1 MCRTF
6 EKDLHVLVQLADKSE
21 VAASRAQ
28 VNPLNMTDL
37 LWSDEFETRATTASG
52 VDPSNWSFQLGDGS
66 AYGLAGASLFIE
78 GSKMRACNHQPSQ
91 LSFPVSAE
99 LLLQTLSCVHLPS

>member
-1 MCRTF
+1 MKLLNTCLALPGCQVKLHVNDKMHMCRTF
-6 EKDLHVLVQLADKSE
+6 GKVLHVLVQLADKSE

-66 AYGLAGASLFIE
+66 AYGLAGASCFIE
-78 GSKMRACNHQPSQ
+78 GSRLRA
-91 LSFPVSAE
+91 
-99 LLLQTLSCVHLPS
+99 